1 MIPILRININKKNVV
16 SVCQGFQGG
25 GGLTEADIDFQG
37 VALIVKFYSVA
48 MNQLLAF
55 LISKRS
61 PKVLFSF
68 QLS

>member
-1 MIPILRININKKNVV
+1 MSRFL
-16 SVCQGFQGG
+16 

-68 QLS
+68 ELS

>member
-1 MIPILRININKKNVV
+1 MSRFP
-16 SVCQGFQGG
+16 

>member
-1 MIPILRININKKNVV
+1 MSKFP
-16 SVCQGFQGG
+16 

-61 PKVLFSF
+61 PKVLFPFSCHNHGGN
-68 QLS
+68 S

>member
-1 MIPILRININKKNVV
+1 MIPNLRININEKCSKYM
-16 SVCQGFQGG
+16 SRFP

-37 VALIVKFYSVA
+37 IALIVKFYSVA
-48 MNQLLAF
+48 MNHLLAF
-55 LISKRS
+55 LISKIS

>member
-1 MIPILRININKKNVV
+1 MSRFP
-16 SVCQGFQGG
+16 

-37 VALIVKFYSVA
+37 VALIVTLYSVA
-48 MNQLLAF
+48 VNQLLAF
-55 LISKRS
+55 LISKRSPKDLQKISKRS

>member
-1 MIPILRININKKNVV
+1 MIPNLRIKINKKC
-16 SVCQGFQGG
+16 SKYMSRFPGG
-25 GGLTEADIDFQG
+25 STEADIDFQG